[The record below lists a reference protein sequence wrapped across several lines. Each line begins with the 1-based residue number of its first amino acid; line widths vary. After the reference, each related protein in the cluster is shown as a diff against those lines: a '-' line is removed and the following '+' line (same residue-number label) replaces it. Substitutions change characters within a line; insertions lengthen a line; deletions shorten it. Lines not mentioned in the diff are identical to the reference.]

1 MTARVRH
8 DAVRLGV
15 FLTVCLLGV
24 FGLFAIFGQ
33 LRFGEATNSYVAEFT
48 NVTGLENGDFVR
60 IAGVE
65 VGKVENVE
73 IQPDTTARVEFTA
86 EKSVVLTEGSRAVIR
101 YDDLIGGRYLALEEG
116 AGGIKKLEPGG
127 TIPLARTS
135 PALDLDALIGGF
147 RPLFRALDPDQVNA
161 LSGQLISALQGQGA
175 TINSFLAQ
183 TATLTSTLAD
193 RDRLIGEVLVNLN
206 VVLGS
211 LGDQSDQFAKAV
223 DALTELVGTLQS
235 RKEDISSGVAYTNA
249 AAASITD
256 LLSQARP
263 PFAKTIQETDRAAG
277 IVVADHEYF
286 DNLLNT
292 LPDAYQALARQGI
305 YGDFFTFYL
314 CDIVLKLNGKGGQ
327 PVYVKVAGQSTGRC
341 APR

>member
-1 MTARVRH
+1 MRESLRGVTL
-8 DAVRLGV
+8 RLV
-15 FLTVCLLGV
+15 AFLAVCLVGV
-24 FGLFAIFGQ
+24 FGLYAVFGQ
-33 LRFGEATNSYVAEFT
+33 LRFGEKTHPYKAEFT
-48 NVTGLENGDFVR
+48 NVTGLKNGDFVR

-65 VGKVENVE
+65 VGQVKKVA
-73 IQPDTTARVEFTA
+73 IRRDTTALVEFNA
-86 EKSVVLTEGSRAVIR
+86 DDSVVLTEGSRAVIR

-116 AGGIKKLEPGG
+116 AGGTAKLNAGA

-161 LSGQLISALQGQGA
+161 LSGQLIAALQGQGG
-175 TINSFLAQ
+175 TINSFLSQ
-183 TATLTSTLAD
+183 TAALTTTLAD
-193 RDRLIGEVLVNLN
+193 RDQLIGQVIVNLN
-206 VVLGS
+206 SVLGS
-211 LGDQSDQFAKAV
+211 LGGQSDQFAKAV
-223 DALTELVGTLQS
+223 DALSQLVEGLAS
-235 RKEDISSGVAYTNA
+235 RKQDISNGLAYSNA

-256 LLSQARP
+256 LLAQARP
-263 PFAKTIQETDRAAG
+263 PFAKAIHETDRAAG
-277 IVVADHEYF
+277 IVVADHDYF

-305 YGDFFTFYL
+305 YGDFFSFYL
-314 CDIVLKLNGKGGQ
+314 CDVVLKLNGKGGQ

>member
-1 MTARVRH
+1 MTANIRG

-24 FGLFAIFGQ
+24 FGLFAVFGQ
-33 LRFGEATNSYVAEFT
+33 MRFGEKSHQYRAEFV
-48 NVTGLENGDFVR
+48 NVTGLETNDFVR

-65 VGKVENVE
+65 VGKVKTVE
-73 IQPDTTARVEFTA
+73 IQPDTTALVEFSA
-86 EKSVVLTEGSRAVIR
+86 DDSVVLTQGSRAVIR

-116 AGGIKKLEPGG
+116 AGGTQKLNAGD

-147 RPLFRALDPDQVNA
+147 RPLFRALDPDQLNA
-161 LSGQLISALQGQGA
+161 LSGQLITALQGQGG

-183 TATLTSTLAD
+183 TAALTSTLAD
-193 RDRLIGEVLVNLN
+193 RDQLIGEVIINLN
-206 VVLGS
+206 TVLGS

-223 DALTELVGTLQS
+223 DSLSELVEGLES
-235 RKEDISSGVAYTNA
+235 RGEDISNGLAYTNA
-249 AAASITD
+249 AAGSITD
-256 LLSQARP
+256 LLSEARP
-263 PFAKTIQETDRAAG
+263 PLQKVIRETDRTAG

-286 DNLLNT
+286 DNLINT
-292 LPDAYQALARQGI
+292 LPDAYQALSRQGI
-305 YGDFFTFYL
+305 YGDFFSFYL
-314 CDIVLKLNGKGGQ
+314 CDLVLKLNGKGGQ